1 MLEQKSSENDM
12 DYKHFMGKALVQA
25 RKALS
30 AGEFPVGSVIV
41 YQDRI
46 LATGSRKGT
55 SGNFQ
60 MKLTMLKS

>member
-1 MLEQKSSENDM
+1 M

-25 RKALS
+25 RKAPS
-30 AGEFPVGSVIV
+30 AGEFPVGCVIV
-41 YQDRI
+41 HGDRI

-60 MKLTMLKS
+60 MKLTMLKSWH